1 MRTKPSFI
9 TRTILAAAAA
19 GSIATG
25 IAVPLIATA
34 APAATSVVAAK
45 PGTVYYGG

>member
-25 IAVPLIATA
+25 IAVPIIATA
-34 APAATSVVAAK
+34 APATTSVVAAQ
-45 PGTVYYGG
+45 PMYIGYGG

>member
-9 TRTILAAAAA
+9 TRAILAAAAA

-25 IAVPLIATA
+25 IAVPVMTATA
-34 APAATSVVAAK
+34 PVATTAGVAQPAYV
-45 PGTVYYGG
+45 GYGG